1 MQKYKQSLANA
12 PTSYSDNNNLAV
24 SLVMKKKNKKQFF
37 KEILDI
43 SFNFMQSSR
52 WEVDLLYSKYET
64 IASSWFF
71 LRNSKLY

>member
-24 SLVMKKKNKKQFF
+24 SLVMKKKNTKQFF

-52 WEVDLLYSKYET
+52 WEV
-64 IASSWFF
+64 
-71 LRNSKLY
+71 